1 MAKVPKQAVEWSKGA
16 SDLSK
21 GARSVLKKAV
31 TGGRKGAYSF
41 SKSAGG
47 AGAGAGGAGAPLGWG
62 ALLKAGDVK
71 GMLKKPGGIF
81 GALFIAQL
89 LLGHFLKK
97 KEGIEQTGMQGEVMN
112 QQADMS
118 EDDRYYQAMMPE
130 LAQERKGAQ
139 DALMQVILGSRGQAL
154 QVPGE
159 RQI

>member
-1 MAKVPKQAVEWSKGA
+1 MTKMYTPGAKQRAAKTGWASTLKRKAAAVAKKTAATE
-16 SDLSK
+16 
-21 GARSVLKKAV
+21 SVNANK
-31 TGGRKGAYSF
+31 
-41 SKSAGG
+41 
-47 AGAGAGGAGAPLGWG
+47 WG
-62 ALLKAGDVK
+62 ALLKTGDVK

-89 LLGHFLKK
+89 LLGHFLKR

-130 LAQERKGAQ
+130 LAQERRGAQ